1 MTVKVKKNIAISDTV
16 FIFDPGTGDSYSL
29 NPTGLEILKMLKN
42 DMDHE
47 AIIKKMLE
55 KYDVDRTTVEM
66 HLYDF
71 ITMLNHYQLAD
82 KDE

>member
-1 MTVKVKKNIAISDTV
+1 MTVKVKKNIAISDTG